1 LPLRPSKSQPIQ
13 QKINKFTTFAI
24 REVILEKIPGP
35 KRLGIFGVRRYNT
48 GKREEMKER
57 GFSK

>member
-1 LPLRPSKSQPIQ
+1 
-13 QKINKFTTFAI
+13 
-24 REVILEKIPGP
+24 LEKIPGP